1 MEENVS
7 RCWLTA
13 HWLWGE
19 EKKCTWEKKS
29 SVSRGRGAEGVA
41 AGEVYGMEYIPGSL
55 RILDASGRTVTMA
68 TRLT

>member
-1 MEENVS
+1 MRSRDWFSKMATWSSRLGCPIMEENVS

-41 AGEVYGMEYIPGSL
+41 AGAYVSPL
-55 RILDASGRTVTMA
+55 F
-68 TRLT
+68 